1 MSNPY
6 ATEVVAAVLE
16 KALSPDLPEVGPAGL
31 LGYEARA
38 LAFEVRRLQGVIDGL
53 AARLSEPP
61 A

>member
-6 ATEVVAAVLE
+6 HPDVVAAVLE

-38 LAFEVRRLQGVIDGL
+38 LALEVRRLRAVIAGL
-53 AARLSEPP
+53 TRHPPEPAA
-61 A
+61 